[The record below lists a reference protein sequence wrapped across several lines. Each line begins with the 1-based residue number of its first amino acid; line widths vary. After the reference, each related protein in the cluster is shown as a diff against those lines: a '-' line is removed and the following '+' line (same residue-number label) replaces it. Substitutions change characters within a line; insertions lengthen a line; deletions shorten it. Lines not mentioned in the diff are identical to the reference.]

1 MEDEKIIALYWDR
14 NEDAIRETSSKYGR
28 LFFRI
33 AANLLRSRED
43 REECVNDTYLGLW
56 NSIPKERPS
65 AFSVFACRITRNL
78 ALKKFEYLSAAK
90 RNPEA
95 VCSFAE
101 LADCISGRESVE
113 NEAEARRIEQLID
126 GFLLQLGEEKRNIFL
141 RRYWYFDSIDEI
153 CRRTGYG
160 KSKIK
165 SMLLRI
171 RQKLREHL
179 EREGVEL

>member
-95 VCSFAE
+95 VCLTETVVRFGRSISFRNVSVYALMKGE
-101 LADCISGRESVE
+101 LRSILFRSLTSWSLLMRQPYISLREA
-113 NEAEARRIEQLID
+113 N
-126 GFLLQLGEEKRNIFL
+126 
-141 RRYWYFDSIDEI
+141 
-153 CRRTGYG
+153 
-160 KSKIK
+160 
-165 SMLLRI
+165 I
-171 RQKLREHL
+171 RQWCFRYFPD
-179 EREGVEL
+179 RDC